1 MSYMKRSLAR
11 ELAFKALFQLDFNS
25 GDDND
30 KELYEDAAIDG
41 VINGIISDEDI
52 INSNRILKEE
62 ERIYINQ
69 VVKGTREKLEEI
81 DGMISAHL
89 KKGWVIERLATVD
102 RNILRLSVYE
112 MKFAKEKIPI
122 GIIIN
127 EAVEIAKWYGTESS
141 SRFVNGLLAAIEK

>member
-1 MSYMKRSLAR
+1 MKRSLAR

-30 KELYEDAAIDG
+30 KELYEDAAIDS
-41 VINGIISDEDI
+41 VINGVISDEDVI
-52 INSNRILKEE
+52 SSNKILKEE

-81 DGMISAHL
+81 DGIISAHL

-141 SRFVNGLLAAIEK
+141 GRFVNGLLAAIEK

>member
-1 MSYMKRSLAR
+1 MIYMKRSLAR
-11 ELAFKALFQLDFNS
+11 ELAFKALFQLDFNN
-25 GDDND
+25 GDDSD
-30 KELYEDAAIDG
+30 KELYEDAAIDN
-41 VINGIISDEDI
+41 VINGVILDEDVI
-52 INSNRILKEE
+52 SSNKILKEE

-81 DGMISAHL
+81 DGIISAHL

-112 MKFAKEKIPI
+112 MKFAKEKISI
-122 GIIIN
+122 GVIIN

-141 SRFVNGLLAAIEK
+141 GRFVNGLLAAIEK